1 MCDQGY
7 GVGATGRAV
16 YLDFAEAIGRLGE
29 SVVRDRYGNLFDM
42 YHEITDENPYQVPM
56 QIYPAPHYTMGGL
69 WVDYNL
75 MSTIPGLHVIGEA
88 NFSDHG
94 ANRLGASAL
103 MQGLADGYFVLPYT
117 IGNYLAGVAP
127 GKVKDDHPAFAD
139 AEANVNA
146 GVRKLLSLKGKT
158 TARELHWKLGR
169 LMFDH
174 VGMARNAK
182 GLTETIEKI
191 RALRAEFWENVQV
204 EGSADDLN
212 QALEYAGRVAD
223 YFELAELIAIDALAR
238 DESCGCHLRE
248 EHQTEE
254 GEAVRDDA
262 NYAYVAAWEHTGDFG
277 KPRLHREKLDF
288 ENVHLATRNYK

>member
-1 MCDQGY
+1 
-7 GVGATGRAV
+7 
-16 YLDFAEAIGRLGE
+16 
-29 SVVRDRYGNLFDM
+29 
-42 YHEITDENPYQVPM
+42 
-56 QIYPAPHYTMGGL
+56 
-69 WVDYNL
+69 
-75 MSTIPGLHVIGEA
+75 
-88 NFSDHG
+88 
-94 ANRLGASAL
+94 

-117 IGNYLAGVAP
+117 IGNYLASTAP
-127 GKVKDDHPAFAD
+127 GKVKEDHPAFAE
-139 AEANVNA
+139 AEANVVGN
-146 GVRKLLSLKGKT
+146 VKKLLSLKGKT

-182 GLTETIEKI
+182 GLAETIDKI

-204 EGSADDLN
+204 EGSADDFN
-212 QALEYAGRVAD
+212 QAIEYAGRVAD

-262 NYAYVAAWEHTGDFG
+262 NYAYVAAWEYTGDFG
-277 KPRLHREKLDF
+277 KPRLHREKLEF

>member
-1 MCDQGY
+1 MNG
-7 GVGATGRAV
+7 
-16 YLDFAEAIGRLGE
+16 
-29 SVVRDRYGNLFDM
+29 SV
-42 YHEITDENPYQVPM
+42 
-56 QIYPAPHYTMGGL
+56 
-69 WVDYNL
+69 
-75 MSTIPGLHVIGEA
+75 
-88 NFSDHG
+88 
-94 ANRLGASAL
+94 
-103 MQGLADGYFVLPYT
+103 
-117 IGNYLAGVAP
+117 
-127 GKVKDDHPAFAD
+127 K
-139 AEANVNA
+139 
-146 GVRKLLSLKGKT
+146 KLLSLKGKT

-182 GLTETIEKI
+182 GLVETIEKI

-223 YFELAELIAIDALAR
+223 YFELAELIAIDALSR

-262 NYAYVAAWEHTGDFG
+262 NYAYVAGWEYTGDFG